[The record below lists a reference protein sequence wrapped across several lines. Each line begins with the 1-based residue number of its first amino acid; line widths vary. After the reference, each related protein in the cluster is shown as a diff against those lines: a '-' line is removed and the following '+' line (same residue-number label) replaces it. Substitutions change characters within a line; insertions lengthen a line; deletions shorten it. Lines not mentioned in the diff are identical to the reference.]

1 MDTASLRQRLHSYL
15 EVADDKKINAIYT
28 MVEDDIKETIIEY
41 SAEFKAELESR
52 VNHYLNGGQMVS
64 SSEMNNRLGALRK
77 KRK

>member
-15 EVADDKKINAIYT
+15 EVVDDKKINAIYT

-41 SAEFKAELESR
+41 SAEFKAELENR
-52 VNHYLNGGQMVS
+52 VNYYLNGGQMVS
-64 SSEMNNRLGALRK
+64 SSEMNNRLGAVRK